1 MGRGQHCKP
10 CDPVGVAGAA
20 HCGVAGAAPRGSP
33 WAAAS
38 RAGTCPSSR
47 SPPTCSALP
56 PTIHPTVNHV
66 PATTT
71 CLIPTPPPA
80 ELHEENV
87 TGSRNATASDRN
99 ATIRAR
105 TGRTPA
111 QQRAAVPMPRRRG
124 AIWHA
129 AAGPYGTPQGGR
141 RTVVPVEDLHRRLRV
156 GIVRGLE
163 ADLVQPQLFKERL
176 PELVST
182 HSRGP
187 LNPAGGAGASPGS
200 CPSGRPAPGS
210 CPPPG
215 PQSATATAHRRV
227 SLRLHTPTHPHS
239 QRPPD
244 GLLHCSCSDPGPGNP
259 EAV

>member
-1 MGRGQHCKP
+1 MR
-10 CDPVGVAGAA
+10 
-20 HCGVAGAAPRGSP
+20 
-33 WAAAS
+33 
-38 RAGTCPSSR
+38 R
-47 SPPTCSALP
+47 SA
-56 PTIHPTVNHV
+56 
-66 PATTT
+66 
-71 CLIPTPPPA
+71 
-80 ELHEENV
+80 
-87 TGSRNATASDRN
+87 
-99 ATIRAR
+99 
-105 TGRTPA
+105 PA
-111 QQRAAVPMPRRRG
+111 QGGHRHNSEPLFPC
-124 AIWHA
+124 HA
-129 AAGPYGTPQGGR
+129 AGGPYGTPQGGHGRPQGGR